1 MKTPRRIGSVGVTAL
16 VVLLA
21 ACGTGGTEGTPAPTR
36 EAAAT
41 PEPAETEEPA
51 ATEAAAETEPAEAPA
66 TAGVECGTEAFGG
79 EAIPLDFQLQWVP
92 QAQFAGY
99 FAAEDLG
106 FYDEVGLDVTLL
118 DGGPDIPPQQV
129 VAAADGPELGEA
141 WVPKVLVAREEGADL
156 VNIAQVFQRSGT
168 VEVSWADSGITSP
181 EDWAGKRVG
190 AWGFGNEFEVVAA
203 ARQAGL
209 EPGVDFEQVTQDFN
223 MNLLLN
229 REIDAAEAMTYNELA
244 QVLEAT
250 NPETGELYTMD
261 DLSIIDFNEVGT
273 AMLQDHVIAREAWLA
288 DETNGVPNEQ
298 IATCFLQ
305 ASFRGWIHCRENPD
319 ECLDI
324 VLNQGTILG
333 ESHQQWQMNEI
344 NALIWPSPD
353 GIGILDEDLWQQTV
367 DISLEFDIL
376 TEEPDESAFRTDLA
390 EAALAGVEEDA
401 IGEDFEKEVVE
412 LRPGGE

>member
-1 MKTPRRIGSVGVTAL
+1 MRRPWRITPVAVAAL
-16 VVLLA
+16 VLLG
-21 ACGTGGTEGTPAPTR
+21 ACGTGGT
-36 EAAAT
+36 AAT
-41 PEPAETEEPA
+41 PIEEPTPAGTSDTGEPAETQAAA
-51 ATEAAAETEPAEAPA
+51 ATD
-66 TAGVECGTEAFGG
+66 CGTEAFGG
-79 EAIPLDFQLQWVP
+79 EAIPIDFQLQWVP

-99 FAAEDLG
+99 FAAKDLG
-106 FYDEVGLDVTLL
+106 FYDDVGLDVTLL
-118 DGGPDIPPQQV
+118 DGGPDIAPQQV

-141 WVPKVLVAREEGADL
+141 WVPKVQVANEQGADL

-168 VEVSWADSGITSP
+168 VEASWADSGIDSP

-223 MNLLLN
+223 MNPLLN

-244 QVLEAT
+244 QVLEAE
-250 NPETGELYTMD
+250 NPETGELYTME

-273 AMLQDHVIAREAWLA
+273 AMLQDHVIARESWLA
-288 DETNGVPNEQ
+288 EETNGIPNEQ
-298 IATCFLQ
+298 IATCFLR
-305 ASFRGWIHCRENPD
+305 ASFQGWIHCRDNPQ
-319 ECLDI
+319 ECVDI

-353 GIGILDEDLWQQTV
+353 GIGILDEELWQQTI
-367 DISLEFDIL
+367 DISVEFNIIS
-376 TEEPDESAFRTDLA
+376 EEPPDSASRTDLA
-390 EAALAGVEEDA
+390 EAALEGIEGDV
-401 IGEDFEKEVVE
+401 IGADFEKGVVE